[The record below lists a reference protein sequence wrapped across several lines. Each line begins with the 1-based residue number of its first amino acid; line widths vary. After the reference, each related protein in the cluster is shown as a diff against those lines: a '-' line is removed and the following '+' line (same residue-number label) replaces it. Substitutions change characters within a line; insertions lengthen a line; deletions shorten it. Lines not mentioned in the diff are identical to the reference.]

1 MSPAYL
7 VDTDWTIHYLNGAP
21 VVVGRLRELRPHGL
35 ALSIVSLAE
44 LYEGVYFSTDPQGNE
59 SHLANFLSGLTV
71 LGLDDEICKTF
82 GRERGK
88 LRQQRK
94 LVGDLDLLIASTCL
108 RYNLTLLTNN
118 RRHFEQVEG
127 LELMSV

>member
-21 VVVGRLRELRPHGL
+21 AVVGRLREPRPHGL

-59 SHLANFLSGLTV
+59 RHLYCGTLLTV
-71 LGLDDEICKTF
+71 LRDVVD
-82 GRERGK
+82 
-88 LRQQRK
+88 
-94 LVGDLDLLIASTCL
+94 
-108 RYNLTLLTNN
+108 
-118 RRHFEQVEG
+118 
-127 LELMSV
+127 